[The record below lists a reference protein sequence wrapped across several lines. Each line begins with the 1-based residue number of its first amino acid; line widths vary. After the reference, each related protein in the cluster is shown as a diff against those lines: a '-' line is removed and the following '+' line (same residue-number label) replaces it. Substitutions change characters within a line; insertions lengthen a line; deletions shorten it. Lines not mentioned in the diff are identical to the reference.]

1 MTNRRIE
8 QLQLELRRKH
18 LNALVV
24 SSLPNIRY
32 LTGFSGS
39 NALLI
44 FGSRRCF
51 FITDSRYTLQ
61 SKDEVRGWKRI
72 ITTRPLLEEASRKG
86 LLAGCKRV
94 GFESAHTSVAQYRL
108 LRRLFRNVSFVETT
122 SLVEDTVLCKEG
134 AEVDSIRAA
143 AKITD
148 AVFREMTEL
157 ITDGVTE
164 GDVAAEISFR
174 QKRMGAEG
182 DSFEPI
188 VASGPRSALPHAR
201 PTGKKIRRGEF
212 VVLDFGCVKNGYNSD
227 LTRTI
232 AVGHV
237 SRRMREMYQAVKE
250 AQQAA
255 IDAARGGMMASD
267 LDAVARKH
275 IESRGFGKYF
285 THALGHGL
293 GLSVHEAPRISSL
306 SKDRLRTASVV
317 TIEPGVYIPGVGGVR
332 IEDDIVLT
340 DRGCRILTKS
350 PKELIVV

>member
-1 MTNRRIE
+1 MTNLRLE
-8 QLQLELRRKH
+8 QLQRELRRRH
-18 LNALVV
+18 LDALVV

-44 FGSRRCF
+44 LGRRRRF
-51 FITDSRYTLQ
+51 FITDTRYTLQ
-61 SKDEVRGWKRI
+61 SRDEVRGWNRV
-72 ITTRPLLEEASRKG
+72 ITTTPLIEESARKK

-94 GFESAHTSVAQYRL
+94 GFESVHTSHAQYRL
-108 LRRLFRNVSFVETT
+108 LKKLFGHVSLVGTIDFVE
-122 SLVEDTVLCKEG
+122 ETVLSKE
-134 AEVDSIRAA
+134 EWEIESIRSAA
-143 AKITD
+143 RITD
-148 AVFREMTEL
+148 TVFREMTER
-157 ITDGVTE
+157 ITE
-164 GDVAAEISFR
+164 GMSENDIAAEISFR
-174 QKRMGAEG
+174 QKKLGAET

-188 VASGPRSALPHAR
+188 VASGSRGALPHAR
-201 PTGKKIRRGEF
+201 PTEKKLRRGEF

-232 AVGHV
+232 AVGRV
-237 SRRMREMYQAVKE
+237 TRKMREMYQAVRE

-255 IDAARGGMMASD
+255 INAARGGMMASE

-275 IESRGFGKYF
+275 IEQRGFGKYF

-293 GLSVHEAPRISSL
+293 GLAVHEAPRISSM
-306 SKDRLRTASVV
+306 SKERLRTGTVV

-332 IEDDIVLT
+332 IEDDVVLT